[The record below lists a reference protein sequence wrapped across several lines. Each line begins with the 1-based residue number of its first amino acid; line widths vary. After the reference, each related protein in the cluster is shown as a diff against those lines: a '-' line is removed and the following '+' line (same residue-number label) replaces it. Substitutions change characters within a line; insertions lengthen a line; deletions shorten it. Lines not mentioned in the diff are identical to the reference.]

1 MKMIK
6 NIFLML
12 SILFMM
18 QSCMVSSGKA
28 NMSYFSDSG
37 KEFRGAKFTSI
48 NVPMFLAKPIIRK
61 ALQEDK
67 EDHEDLIR
75 IIKKVSRI
83 KVLTV
88 ENGDKTMLRDFASY
102 LNDNNYEDWA
112 TIMHDGDRI
121 NIRVKQSGEVIK
133 NMLITV
139 NSKKELLFVD
149 VKGNFTAGDISRM
162 IASASDK

>member
-1 MKMIK
+1 
-6 NIFLML
+6 ML